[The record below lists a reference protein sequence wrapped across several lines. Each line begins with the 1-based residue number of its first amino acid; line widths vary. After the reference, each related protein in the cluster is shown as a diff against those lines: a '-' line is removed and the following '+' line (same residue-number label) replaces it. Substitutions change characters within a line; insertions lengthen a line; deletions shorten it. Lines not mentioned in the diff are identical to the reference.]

1 MQVKGLTFPIDNI
14 GRPSYIPN
22 IGIYD
27 GRIMKLTRKLN
38 FLLLVVIGSLRA
50 ASGVAACAPPPSFV
64 DVPHPTLA
72 APKLLASHTEEIIVN
87 QPLAVVLDTASR
99 TDLKDAIH
107 KSSSLPGVSGEYP
120 LNDVPFGT
128 PGARR
133 LVCLT
138 DGSTLE
144 EQVLEQERN
153 QTSSRFRYIV
163 WNYTTKQARPIEYGI
178 GEFRHTEMP
187 GGRTHIVWTYSFKL
201 KDHEFPGYLGA
212 LGRYLFRI
220 GFLDRQYA
228 AMMRGTLQAGKP
240 AAEQQPSGATK

>member
-1 MQVKGLTFPIDNI
+1 
-14 GRPSYIPN
+14 
-22 IGIYD
+22 
-27 GRIMKLTRKLN
+27 MKQIRQLSFL
-38 FLLLVVIGSLRA
+38 LLLVVGSLSA
-50 ASGVAACAPPPSFV
+50 ASGTAVQLCVPPPGFV

-72 APKLLASHTEEIIVN
+72 GPELLVSHTEEITVD
-87 QPLAVVLDTASR
+87 QPLAVVLETASR

-107 KSSSLPGVSGEYP
+107 KSSSLPGVSGDHP
-120 LNDVPFGT
+120 LNNISFPT

-133 LVCLT
+133 LVCLS

-144 EQVLEQERN
+144 EQALERERN

-163 WNYTTKQARPIEYGI
+163 WNYTTPQARPIEYGI

-212 LGRYLFRI
+212 LGRYLFRVS
-220 GFLDRQYA
+220 FLDRQYA
-228 AMMRGTLQAGKP
+228 AMMRGTLQAGKTT
-240 AAEQQPSGATK
+240 AEQRPSGGAQ

>member
-1 MQVKGLTFPIDNI
+1 
-14 GRPSYIPN
+14 
-22 IGIYD
+22 
-27 GRIMKLTRKLN
+27 MKRTRKLN
-38 FLLLVVIGSLRA
+38 FLLLVIIASLSA
-50 ASGVAACAPPPSFV
+50 ASDAAAQVCAPPSSFV

-72 APKLLASHTEEIIVN
+72 APELLVSHTEEVTVD

-107 KSSSLPGVSGEYP
+107 KSSSLPGVSGEHP
-120 LNDVPFGT
+120 LNDIPFGT

-133 LVCLT
+133 LVCLS

-144 EQVLEQERN
+144 EQVLERERN

-163 WNYTTKQARPIEYGI
+163 WNYTTQQARPIEYGI

-228 AMMRGTLQAGKP
+228 AMMRGTLQAGKT
-240 AAEQQPSGATK
+240 AAKQQPSGADK

>member
-1 MQVKGLTFPIDNI
+1 M
-14 GRPSYIPN
+14 R
-22 IGIYD
+22 
-27 GRIMKLTRKLN
+27 RTRQLN
-38 FLLLVVIGSLRA
+38 FLLLLVIGSLSA
-50 ASGVAACAPPPSFV
+50 ASDTAAQVCVPPPGFV

-72 APKLLASHTEEIIVN
+72 GPELLVSHTEEITVD

-107 KSSSLPGVSGEYP
+107 KSSSLPGVSGEHP
-120 LNDVPFGT
+120 LNNVSFPA

-133 LVCLT
+133 LVCLS

-144 EQVLEQERN
+144 EQVLDQERN

-163 WNYTTKQARPIEYGI
+163 WNYTTQQARPIEYGI

-220 GFLDRQYA
+220 DFLDRQYA
-228 AMMRGTLQAGKP
+228 AMMRGTLQAGKTT
-240 AAEQQPSGATK
+240 AEQRPSGGAK

>member
-1 MQVKGLTFPIDNI
+1 MTLM
-14 GRPSYIPN
+14 R
-22 IGIYD
+22 
-27 GRIMKLTRKLN
+27 RLN
-38 FLLLVVIGSLRA
+38 FLLLAGAGSLSA
-50 ASGVAACAPPPSFV
+50 ASGAAAQACAPPPGFV
-64 DVPHPTLA
+64 DVPHPILR
-72 APKLLASHTEEIIVN
+72 APELLVSHTEEITVG
-87 QPLAVVLDTASR
+87 QPLAVVLDAASR

-107 KSSSLPGVSGEYP
+107 KSGSLPGVSGEYP
-120 LNDVPFGT
+120 LNDIPFAM

-133 LVCLT
+133 LVCLS

-163 WNYTTKQARPIEYGI
+163 WNYSTRQARPIEYGI
-178 GEFRHTEMP
+178 GEFRHAEMP

-220 GFLDRQYA
+220 SFLDRQYA
-228 AMMRGTLQAGKP
+228 AMMRGTLQAGKQ
-240 AAEQQPSGATK
+240 AAEQQPSGSAK

>member
-1 MQVKGLTFPIDNI
+1 MLVKDFPFPIDKI
-14 GRPSYIPN
+14 GRPSYIPTVV
-22 IGIYD
+22 IYD
-27 GRIMKLTRKLN
+27 GRNMKLTQKLN
-38 FLLLVVIGSLRA
+38 FLLLAVIGSLCA
-50 ASGVAACAPPPSFV
+50 VSGAACAPPPGFV
-64 DVPHPTLA
+64 DVPHPTLV
-72 APKLLASHTEEIIVN
+72 APKLLVSHTEEITVD
-87 QPLAVVLDTASR
+87 QPLAVVLDAASR

-120 LNDVPFGT
+120 LNDVPFGK

-133 LVCLT
+133 LVCLS

-201 KDHEFPGYLGA
+201 QDHEFPGYLGA

-228 AMMRGTLQAGKP
+228 AMMRGTLRAGKQN
-240 AAEQQPSGATK
+240 AEQQPSGATK